1 MTFLKLLYIS
11 VFYEPLY
18 NGLAFLAN
26 LAPFGDIG
34 IAIIALT
41 LVVKFI
47 LFPFSHKTIVTQ
59 LKMRKLEPEISAL
72 KEKHKEDKQEQAKKV
87 MSLYREHGINPMS
100 GFLMLLIQ
108 LPIIFALYKVFLNGL
123 SFNPDDLYYF
133 ISVPDN
139 IRTSFLGIFDLTQK
153 SYILAGFA
161 AITQFF
167 QMRLATPPLAKK
179 DNSKKSSFQDDFARS
194 MNIQMR
200 YIMPLFVFFIAFKF
214 SSAIALYWTTMNIF
228 AIVHE
233 ILVRFKAKKMFL
245 NGDSKGYN
253 KKNNRGTSFENDNRG
268 RD

>member
-1 MTFLKLLYIS
+1 MVFFKLFYNS

-26 LAPFGDIG
+26 IAPFGDIG

-41 LVVKFI
+41 IIVKFI
-47 LFPFSHKTIVTQ
+47 LFPFSHKTVVTQ

-123 SFNPDDLYYF
+123 NFNPDDLYYF
-133 ISVPDN
+133 ISTPEN
-139 IRTSFLGIFDLTQK
+139 IRTSFLGIFDLAQK
-153 SYILAGFA
+153 SYILAGLA
-161 AITQFF
+161 GVTQFF

-179 DNSKKSSFQDDFARS
+179 DSSKKGSFQDDFARS

-233 ILVRFKAKKMFL
+233 ILVKSKAKKMFL

-253 KKNNRGTSFENDNRG
+253 KKNNGGDALEDDNRG
-268 RD
+268 

>member
-18 NGLAFLAN
+18 NGLALLAHIS
-26 LAPFGDIG
+26 PFGDIG

-41 LVVKFI
+41 LIVRFA

-59 LKMRKLEPEISAL
+59 LKMRKLEPEISAI
-72 KEKHKEDKQEQAKKV
+72 KEKHKENKQEQSKKI
-87 MSLYREHGINPMS
+87 MDLYREHGINPMS
-100 GFLMLLIQ
+100 GFLMLLVQ
-108 LPIIFALYKVFLNGL
+108 LPIIFALYRVFLHGL
-123 SFNPDDLYYF
+123 NFNPGDLYSF
-133 ISVPDN
+133 VTAPENIS
-139 IRTSFLGIFDLTQK
+139 TSFLGIFDLAQK

-161 AITQFF
+161 AVTQFF
-167 QMRLATPPLAKK
+167 QMRLSTPPIAKK
-179 DNSKKSSFQDDFARS
+179 ENNKKGSFQEDFARS

-233 ILVRFKAKKMFL
+233 ILVRSKAKKMFL
-245 NGDSKGYN
+245 NGDSKGNN
-253 KKNNRGTSFENDNRG
+253 KKNNRRNPVEDDARG
-268 RD
+268 